1 MMPGERGMHMD
12 WTNVELVNIPDDGE
26 QVESEPI
33 LAGLSASPSDLHGA
47 FLTDLPHLQEA
58 QIAHAT
64 LMATAGKEV
73 EAHFSALSNLQTA
86 DAAVAALGG
95 FREGDALVLP
105 LQGAIQDHVK
115 LEVGTDG
122 VTTAIRLQ
130 AEAEDGANL
139 VRTFTLPPGCQ
150 LAQAGWRGNSL
161 ILNLNRD

>member
-12 WTNVELVNIPDDGE
+12 WTNVELVNTPDDGE

-86 DAAVAALGG
+86 DAALLASMLHYK
-95 FREGDALVLP
+95 ETT
-105 LQGAIQDHVK
+105 VK
-115 LEVGTDG
+115 SIKQHCNTHNIC
-122 VTTAIRLQ
+122 IR
-130 AEAEDGANL
+130 
-139 VRTFTLPPGCQ
+139 P
-150 LAQAGWRGNSL
+150 
-161 ILNLNRD
+161 